1 VNPPCATSHH
11 ADDHGSVTMACTMST
26 EVTPRPTDSSGT
38 APAPALTIGRG
49 DIACIGPI
57 LAHSTWLLL
66 SLPIGPMLLGPH
78 PLLLSLL
85 RGSVPA
91 MITTGAISHRGDFP
105 LILPLLAPLVVLAFS
120 DPFYYW
126 AGLRYGR
133 RVLDYVAGRNPRAQR
148 RMDWAERV
156 FARYGAAAIAL
167 GYFIPFLPQ
176 SFLLLAAGKTR
187 MRILTVAVA
196 DLLGTFAYVVF
207 NVMLGWYIGKPAI
220 QLADTISHYGLYLTL
235 ALVAGVFVVSFRRA
249 MAEQQGPA

>member
-1 VNPPCATSHH
+1 
-11 ADDHGSVTMACTMST
+11 MACTMST
-26 EVTPRPTDSSGT
+26 EVTPSPADGSE
-38 APAPALTIGRG
+38 AAAAPALTIGPG
-49 DIACIGPI
+49 DVACIGPI
-57 LAHSTWLLL
+57 FAHSTWLLL
-66 SLPIGPMLLGPH
+66 SLPIGPALLGPH
-78 PLLLSLL
+78 PLLLSVL

-91 MITTGAISHRGDFP
+91 MITTGAVAHRGDFP
-105 LILPLLAPLVVLAFS
+105 LILPLLAPLVILGFS

-133 RVLDYVAGRNPRAQR
+133 RVLDYIAGPNPRARR
-148 RMDWAERV
+148 RMEWAERV

-187 MRILTVAVA
+187 MRILTVAAA

-207 NVMLGWYIGKPAI
+207 NVLLGWYIGKPAI
-220 QLADTISHYGLYLTL
+220 QVADTISHYGLYLTL

-249 MAEQQGPA
+249 MAQQQGRI